1 MTLVSYIKVEVVAA
15 RSAAFKNYRARYNI
29 ARGKLKAFVI
39 SVHKAFFVTVE
50 QVCALSSYRL
60 AYQELLHVVSV
71 KSGGMKLN
79 VA

>member
-1 MTLVSYIKVEVVAA
+1 MPLVSYIKVEVVAA

-29 ARGKLKAFVI
+29 SRSKLKAFVI

-50 QVCALSSYRL
+50 QVCTLSSYRL
-60 AYQELLHVVSV
+60 AYQELLPVVSV